1 MRSSFDIPAY
11 SEFLMA
17 KTAKFIHDDFSKS
30 YLDGLL
36 SPLGT
41 VKVNFPFPAQTRA
54 ADVWFVPGDSTA
66 EPHRS
71 ASNQRLALG
80 LLGRL
85 TVQPCLLER
94 MRPQFDKVKGR

>member
-1 MRSSFDIPAY
+1 MRSFFDIPAY

-17 KTAKFIHDDFSKS
+17 KTAKTSKFVHDDFGKS

-71 ASNQRLALG
+71 
-80 LLGRL
+80 
-85 TVQPCLLER
+85 T
-94 MRPQFDKVKGR
+94 